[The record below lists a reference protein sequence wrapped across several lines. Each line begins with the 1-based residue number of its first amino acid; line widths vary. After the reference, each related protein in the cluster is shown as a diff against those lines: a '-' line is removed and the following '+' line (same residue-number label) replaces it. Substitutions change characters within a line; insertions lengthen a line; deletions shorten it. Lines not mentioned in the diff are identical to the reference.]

1 MDRKKLITI
10 LGARPQFVK
19 AAALSRELNKYQDIE
34 EIIVHTG
41 QHFDQNMSDVF
52 FEEMQIPR
60 AKYQLSI
67 SGLSHGAMTG
77 KMMEEIE
84 QICLEVGPDAIMV
97 YGDTNSTL
105 AGALVGSKLHIPVIH
120 VEAGLRSFN
129 MQMPEEV
136 NRILTDRVSSLLLC
150 PTETAVRNLSN
161 EGYENFPIQ
170 IERTGDV
177 MEDVANFYGANL
189 EFEGELVERLG
200 LKPDGFVLLTCHR
213 AENTNN
219 SKRMS
224 EIIEGIKQVSQELPI
239 VWPVHPRMKSAMS
252 QYDLPEN
259 VFTLD
264 PLGYFD
270 MIRMIKNCALVL
282 TDSGGLQKEAY
293 FFNKYCITMRD
304 QTEWVELVDEGLN
317 YLSKADA
324 NEMKRLFFYL
334 IEKKYH
340 KKKELYG
347 GGKASKYCADVIYR
361 FLSNR
366 GPVGM
371 CSSY

>member
-19 AAALSRELNKYQDIE
+19 AASLSRELNKYQGIE

-52 FEEMQIPR
+52 FKEMQIPR

-84 QICLEVGPDAIMV
+84 QICLEAKPDAIMV

-150 PTETAVRNLSN
+150 PTETAVKNLTN

-170 IERTGDV
+170 IECTGDV
-177 MEDVANFYGANL
+177 MEDVANFYGASI
-189 EFEGELVERLG
+189 EFEGELVECLG
-200 LKPDGFVLLTCHR
+200 LKPENFVLLTCHR
-213 AENTNN
+213 AENTND
-219 SKRMS
+219 SQRMS
-224 EIIEGIKQVSQELPI
+224 EIIEGIKLVSQELPI
-239 VWPVHPRMKSAMS
+239 VWPVHPRMKSSIS

-259 VFTLD
+259 VLTID

-304 QTEWVELVDEGLN
+304 QTEWVELVEHGFNELVG
-317 YLSKADA
+317 ADSA
-324 NEMKRLFFYL
+324 RILAGYKRFTNKEFVRSV
-334 IEKKYH
+334 
-340 KKKELYG
+340 ELYG
-347 GGKASKYCADVIYR
+347 GGNSSKKIAHLINKFCVNYDH
-361 FLSNR
+361 
-366 GPVGM
+366 
-371 CSSY
+371 

>member
-19 AAALSRELNKYQDIE
+19 AASLSRELNKYLGIE

-84 QICLEVGPDAIMV
+84 QICLEVNPDAIIV

-150 PTETAVRNLSN
+150 PTETAVKNLNN

-200 LKPDGFVLLTCHR
+200 LKPNVFVLLTCHR
-213 AENTNN
+213 AENTNDPQ
-219 SKRMS
+219 RMR

-239 VWPVHPRMKSAMS
+239 VWPVHPRMKSSIS

-259 VFTLD
+259 VLTVD

-304 QTEWVELVDEGLN
+304 QTEWVELVEHGFNQLVG
-317 YLSKADA
+317 A
-324 NEMKRLFFYL
+324 NATRILAGF
-334 IEKKYH
+334 KKFVN
-340 KKKELYG
+340 KEFVRDVELYG
-347 GGKASKYCADVIYR
+347 GGNASRNIAGLIDE
-361 FLSNR
+361 FLK
-366 GPVGM
+366 GK
-371 CSSY
+371 